1 MYEHEKQVQ
10 IHKNDGFTVLSNR
23 FIRDKNLSNRAL
35 GLLTFML
42 SLPPDW
48 DYSIAGLTKVRKEG
62 YEAIKNTIKEL
73 ILLNYIRRD
82 KIRLSN
88 GRFKHIYHIYD
99 EPVANDLKKENLPEG
114 TLPGV
119 VEPFKVNQQEINKD
133 EINKNNKD
141 KKENFDKP
149 LIKHQSLIN
158 ELIRLDYIEE
168 NDEQLLFY
176 DSYFTKLIE
185 KGKSYV
191 DIYSAIHYIVP
202 KVTSRN
208 FIDEEGNEIK
218 NKFGYLKTSIESNI
232 RKLDSLDEELY
243 SDDDIS
249 SFLFDAELMDREG
262 R

>member
-1 MYEHEKQVQ
+1 MYEHERQVQ
-10 IHKNDGFTVLSNR
+10 VHKNDGFTILSNG

-42 SLPPDW
+42 SLPPNW

-73 ILLNYIRRD
+73 ITLNYIRRD
-82 KIRLSN
+82 KIRLDN

-99 EPVANDLKKENLPEG
+99 EPVANELKMDYLPQG

-119 VEPFKVNQQEINKD
+119 VEPSEVNQREINKE
-133 EINKNNKD
+133 EIINNNKD
-141 KKENFDKP
+141 KKDNIDKP
-149 LIKHQSLIN
+149 FIRHKPLIN
-158 ELIRLDYIEE
+158 ELVRLDYIKDD
-168 NDEQLLFY
+168 DEQLLFY
-176 DSYFTKLIE
+176 DSFFSKLIAN
-185 KGKSYV
+185 GNTYV

-208 FIDEEGNEIK
+208 FIDEDGKEIK

-232 RKLDSLDEELY
+232 GKLNSYNEELY
-243 SDDDIS
+243 PDDENS
-249 SFLFDAELMDREG
+249 SFWNDYEFIDREG

>member
-1 MYEHEKQVQ
+1 MYEHERQVQ
-10 IHKNDGFTVLSNR
+10 VHKNDGFTILSNG

-42 SLPPDW
+42 SLPPNW

-62 YEAIKNTIKEL
+62 YEAIKNTIREL
-73 ILLNYIRRD
+73 INLNYIRRD

-99 EPVANDLKKENLPEG
+99 EPVANELKMDYLPQG
-114 TLPGV
+114 TLPRV
-119 VEPFKVNQQEINKD
+119 VEPTEVNQREINKE
-133 EINKNNKD
+133 EIIKENKD
-141 KKENFDKP
+141 KEDINDKP
-149 LIKHQSLIN
+149 SIRHKPLIN
-158 ELIRLDYIEE
+158 ELIRLDYIKEE
-168 NDEQLLFY
+168 DEQLLFY
-176 DSYFTKLIE
+176 DSFFSKLIDN
-185 KGKSYV
+185 GNSYV
-191 DIYSAIHYIVP
+191 DIYSAIHYVVP

-232 RKLDSLDEELY
+232 RKLNSYDEELY
-243 SDDDIS
+243 PEDDNS
-249 SFLFDAELMDREG
+249 SFWDDYKFIDKEG